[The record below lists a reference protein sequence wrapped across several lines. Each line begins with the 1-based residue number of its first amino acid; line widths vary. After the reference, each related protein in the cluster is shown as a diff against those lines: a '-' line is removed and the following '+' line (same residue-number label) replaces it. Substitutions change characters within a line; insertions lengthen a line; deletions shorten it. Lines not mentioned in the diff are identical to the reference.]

1 MDPEALSPDLINAVI
16 HFTRIPHARR
26 ALYKLLNDPSFVHTD
41 ILDLP
46 LEILERVVSFVDAR
60 DLIALRS
67 TCKKLEKA
75 ATSSFAHQFIKC
87 RRHVLS
93 IYSLKTLVDIA
104 AHPYF
109 GKFIEAIILDTTW
122 TFNIHSL
129 TRSTND
135 GSLNHSGFCRA
146 LEEVFGHLSLYG
158 NLNTLGVTDCNPT
171 SFGIQEL
178 LSQPTAHL
186 FKQERGHVL
195 SFLRRYAGD
204 VNINISQLDIDS
216 AQALGLDGVGTGV
229 FSFAR
234 SFTKGLSPS
243 TSLKFKVS
251 LPNTNDFGLI
261 WNHNRRSLEMTGLTE
276 WCLAVDDNMTFHLF
290 YDMTVVSAANITEL
304 TLSGCHAR
312 MGRNYNKLID
322 VLHTCSRTLE
332 KVKLSGI
339 VIEGDSTWSPVLQLL
354 ARVPYLMEFELATL
368 SRQVRGF
375 VNSERQDAVILQID
389 EWFGH
394 GDKVSAELEDLAAA
408 VEADEL
414 SWESLNDTEKWTYH
428 MTGRKKIPDTLE
440 DESRNDSESITPDN
454 DLDETIAAVPVA
466 SSTSED
472 DTLRETANMAGEIDV
487 FGAMTQEE
495 REQQEDLVA
504 YWDYVK
510 TSGQVARRH
519 TSLES
524 SDEAKLVSEDA
535 QAGLHTS
542 VSVNKQA
549 MESDMT
555 TLVEEVASMFSN
567 LTLT

>member
-1 MDPEALSPDLINAVI
+1 MDPEALSPDLINAII

-46 LEILERVVSFVDAR
+46 FEVLERVVSFVDAR

-75 ATSSFAHQFIKC
+75 ATSSFANQFMKC

-93 IYSLKTLVDIA
+93 VYSLKALVDIA

-122 TFNIHSL
+122 TFNIHPP

-135 GSLNHSGFCRA
+135 GSLDQIGFCRA
-146 LEEVFGHLSLYG
+146 LKEVFGYLSLYG

-186 FKQERGHVL
+186 FKQERRHIL
-195 SFLRRYAGD
+195 SFLRQYAGD
-204 VNINISQLDIDS
+204 ANINISQLDIDS
-216 AQALGLDGVGTGV
+216 AEALGLDGVGTGI
-229 FSFAR
+229 FSFAG
-234 SFTKGLSPS
+234 SFTQDLSPS

-251 LPNTNDFGLI
+251 LPNANDFGLV

-276 WCLAVDDNMTFHLF
+276 WSLPLDDNMTFHLF
-290 YDMTVVSAANITEL
+290 HDMTVVSAANITEL
-304 TLSGCHAR
+304 TLSGCHAG
-312 MGRNYNKLID
+312 MDDDYSKLIEL
-322 VLHTCSRTLE
+322 LHTCSRTLE

-339 VIEGDSTWSPVLQLL
+339 VIEGDSTWSSVLQLL
-354 ARVPYLMEFELATL
+354 SRAPYLMEFELATL

-389 EWFGH
+389 EWSGH

-414 SWESLNDTEKWTYH
+414 SWESLNDIEKWTYH
-428 MTGRKKIPDTLE
+428 MTGRRKFSETLE
-440 DESRNDSESITPDN
+440 DESLNDSESSTPDN
-454 DLDETIAAVPVA
+454 DLDETIAAVPVV

-472 DTLRETANMAGEIDV
+472 DTLGETANMTGEIDV

-495 REQQEDLVA
+495 REQQEDLIA
-504 YWDYVK
+504 YWDHVK
-510 TSGQVARRH
+510 TSGQTEH
-519 TSLES
+519 HETNLEPS
-524 SDEAKLVSEDA
+524 GEAKLVSEDA
-535 QAGLHTS
+535 QAGIHMS

>member
-1 MDPEALSPDLINAVI
+1 M
-16 HFTRIPHARR
+16 H
-26 ALYKLLNDPSFVHTD
+26 
-41 ILDLP
+41 
-46 LEILERVVSFVDAR
+46 
-60 DLIALRS
+60 
-67 TCKKLEKA
+67 
-75 ATSSFAHQFIKC
+75 
-87 RRHVLS
+87 
-93 IYSLKTLVDIA
+93 
-104 AHPYF
+104 
-109 GKFIEAIILDTTW
+109 G
-122 TFNIHSL
+122 NI
-129 TRSTND
+129 
-135 GSLNHSGFCRA
+135 
-146 LEEVFGHLSLYG
+146 
-158 NLNTLGVTDCNPT
+158 NTLGVTDRNPS

-178 LSQPTAHL
+178 LSLPKAHP
-186 FKQERGHVL
+186 FVQERGSVL
-195 SFLRRYAGD
+195 WYLRQGAKD
-204 VNINISQLDIDS
+204 ANLNINHLDIDS
-216 AQALGLDGVGTGV
+216 AQALGSDSVGSDV
-229 FSFAR
+229 FLFADAEMNLAEE
-234 SFTKGLSPS
+234 LSS
-243 TSLKFKVS
+243 SKSLKLKVS
-251 LPNTNDFGLI
+251 RTNMSDFSLI
-261 WNHNRRSLEMTGLTE
+261 WDHRRRNLEVSGLTE
-276 WCLAVDDNMTFHLF
+276 WSSGTPGDLTFRLFNNMTPIS
-290 YDMTVVSAANITEL
+290 SAGITEL
-304 TLSGCHAR
+304 TMSSCHAR
-312 MGRNYNKLID
+312 MNHHYSKLMELL
-322 VLHTCSRTLE
+322 VTCSTTL
-332 KVKLSGI
+332 KRVKLSGI

-354 ARVPYLMEFELATL
+354 AHAPYLMEFELATL

-375 VNSERQDAVILQID
+375 VDSERQNAVILQID

-440 DESRNDSESITPDN
+440 DESLNDSESITPDN

-487 FGAMTQEE
+487 FEAMTQEE

-510 TSGQVARRH
+510 TSGQVAHRH

-549 MESDMT
+549 MESEIT
-555 TLVEEVASMFSN
+555 TLVEEVATLFSN

>member
-46 LEILERVVSFVDAR
+46 LEVLERVVSFVDAR

-67 TCKKLEKA
+67 TCRKLEKA
-75 ATSSFAHQFIKC
+75 ATSSFARQFMKC

-93 IYSLKTLVDIA
+93 VYSLKTLVDIA

-109 GKFIEAIILDTTW
+109 GRFIEAIILDTTW
-122 TFNIHSL
+122 TLDIRSF

-135 GSLNHSGFCRA
+135 GSLDHGGFCRA
-146 LEEVFGHLSLYG
+146 LKEVFGYLSLYG
-158 NLNTLGVTDCNPT
+158 NLNTLGVTDRNPT

-186 FKQERGHVL
+186 LKQQRGDVF
-195 SFLRRYAGD
+195 SYLRQYAGYA
-204 VNINISQLDIDS
+204 NINISQLDIDS
-216 AQALGLDGVGTGV
+216 AQALGLDWVNESV
-229 FSFAR
+229 FGFA
-234 SFTKGLSPS
+234 SNFTQGLSPS
-243 TSLKFKVS
+243 TSLKLKVS
-251 LPNTNDFGLI
+251 LTNTNDFGLI

-276 WCLAVDDNMTFHLF
+276 WSLPVSDNMAFDLF
-290 YDMTVVSAANITEL
+290 NDMTVVSAANITEL

-339 VIEGDSTWSPVLQLL
+339 VIDGDSTWSPVLQLL

-375 VNSERQDAVILQID
+375 VNSERQDAVIMQIE
-389 EWFGH
+389 EWSGH
-394 GDKVSAELEDLAAA
+394 GDKVSAELNDLAAA
-408 VEADEL
+408 VEADEFA
-414 SWESLNDTEKWTYH
+414 WESLNNIEKWTYH
-428 MTGRKKIPDTLE
+428 MTGRRKISETLE
-440 DESRNDSESITPDN
+440 DESLNDSESITPDN
-454 DLDETIAAVPVA
+454 DLDGTNVAVPAVG
-466 SSTSED
+466 STSED
-472 DTLRETANMAGEIDV
+472 NTLGETANMTGEIDV

-510 TSGQVARRH
+510 TSEQVAHRH

-567 LTLT
+567 LILT